1 MNRYL
6 KAFLIEVMVPLVI
19 AVTVIGATLFIF
31 GTKAKTTHYKS
42 AMAVRMDTNVKLV
55 SPCVPTDMTATIKE
69 DTVILSFPT
78 DKLSG
83 KPVKVADQGIIIV
96 EEESGQR
103 FGISKALIPN
113 TLPTRDNELFVLIEP
128 GMLIIFEQKEGCK
141 GIEAYLEAQSKLHR

>member
-1 MNRYL
+1 MINFL
-6 KAFLIEVMVPLVI
+6 KRAGVI
-19 AVTVIGATLFIF
+19 LAIYAVGVLAVLALYGPIKRDTV
-31 GTKAKTTHYKS
+31 YKS
-42 AMAVRMDTNVKLV
+42 AMAIRVEPNIRLT
-55 SPCVPTDMTATIKE
+55 SPCVKTDMKAKVTA
-69 DTVILSFPT
+69 DTVILSFST
-78 DKLSG
+78 DNLSG

-141 GIEAYLEAQSKLHR
+141 GIEAYLEAQSKLPR